1 MKIIKNPNWSQEQHE
16 KFALKVKN
24 NDGYC
29 PCRLLKKPE
38 NKCICKEFLENQNL
52 GECHCGR
59 FTKTEI

>member
-16 KFALKVKN
+16 EFALKVKN

-29 PCRLLKKPE
+29 PCRLLKKLE
-38 NKCICKEFLENQNL
+38 NKCVCEEFIESREL

-59 FTKTEI
+59 YVKTEI